1 MIAAIIL
8 AVAAEL
14 LAYAFKVL
22 TSKLL
27 VTAGFVLRVT
37 ELALVATVTT
47 IIIMIAQP
55 ITIQTSSVAAG
66 ELILGT
72 GGWSRTLMQS
82 HVLIS
87 PVNAVRIS
95 VAQPLLWNAL
105 GAIPHFVR
113 RASEFRFFVAF
124 SVV

>member
-1 MIAAIIL
+1 MIAAIVL
-8 AVAAEL
+8 AVTAEL

-22 TSKLL
+22 TSKFLI
-27 VTAGFVLRVT
+27 TTRFILRIT
-37 ELALVATVTT
+37 KLALVATVTT

-55 ITIQTSSVAAG
+55 ITIQTSSVIAG

-72 GGWSRTLMQS
+72 GSWSRTMMQS

-95 VAQPLLWNAL
+95 VAQPFLWNAL
-105 GAIPHFVR
+105 GAVPHFVR
-113 RASEFRFFVAF
+113 GASEFRFFVAF
-124 SVV
+124 SIV

>member
-27 VTAGFVLRVT
+27 VTAGFILRVT

-95 VAQPLLWNAL
+95 VA
-105 GAIPHFVR
+105 
-113 RASEFRFFVAF
+113 
-124 SVV
+124 